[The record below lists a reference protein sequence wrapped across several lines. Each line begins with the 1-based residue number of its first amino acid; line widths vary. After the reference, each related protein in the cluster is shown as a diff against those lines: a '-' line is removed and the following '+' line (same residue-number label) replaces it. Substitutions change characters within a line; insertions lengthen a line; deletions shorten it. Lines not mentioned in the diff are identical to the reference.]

1 MIDHLGETRTLLQES
16 CETLK
21 IDVTD
26 EFDGRREVMNE
37 QFNNVWAGLQEAKLK
52 LEAKCDAAEEYVTS
66 LTRKVAEQVNNAVE
80 DQEPLLQS
88 RLMMNNKKKK
98 KNLSLEGLRMNKKKK
113 KKNLSLT
120 TKKNDPPQL
129 SRKAMKKLRA
139 TAKASRAAAAAGGA
153 LEGDEGATSASSTTI
168 PIPPTNDTP
177 AVQMVSTLRND
188 AAMVSEHESSERK
201 KKKLHQQALFF
212 SQAIENAKLK
222 AINNELE
229 KTNSYN
235 MFISFGG
242 E

>member
-1 MIDHLGETRTLLQES
+1 VIDHLGETRTLLQES

-37 QFNNVWAGLQEAKLK
+37 QFNNVWAGLQEAKTK

-98 KNLSLEGLRMNKKKK
+98 KNLSLEGLRMNNKKK

-139 TAKASRAAAAAGGA
+139 TAKANRAAAAGGA